1 MTFDEQARELHARH
15 HGKLATALK
24 IPLDTKADLSLAYTP
39 GVGLISSDIAVDVS
53 LAKKY
58 TNIGNTVAIITD
70 GSAVLGLGNI
80 GPAAAMPVMEGK
92 AALFKRFADID
103 AVPLCLATQD
113 TDQIIETVA
122 ALAPSFAGINLE
134 DIAAPRCFE
143 IEAKLRAR
151 LSVPV
156 FHDDQHGTATVVL
169 AGLINALKLRELTF
183 ADARVVINGAGA
195 AGIAIAE
202 LLWDAGMHQMIVLDS
217 KGALSMS
224 RTDLTPEKKL
234 IAEKTHATG
243 GTLADALV
251 GAHVFIGVSVANAL
265 TKDMVRS
272 MNERPIIFAMANPV
286 PEIHPDDAHDAGV
299 YIMATGRS
307 DFPNQI
313 NNALAFPGLFRGAL
327 DTGTREITH
336 AHLIKAAHAIASL
349 VADPTPTT
357 IIPDIFDTR
366 LVSTVALVFA

>member
-1 MTFDEQARELHARH
+1 MTFDDQARELHARM
-15 HGKLATALK
+15 HGKIGTALK
-24 IPLDTKADLSLAYTP
+24 VPLDTKADLSLAYTP
-39 GVGLISSDIAVDVS
+39 GVGLISSEIAADPS
-53 LAKKY
+53 LANTY

-103 AVPLCLATQD
+103 AVPLCLGTQD
-113 TDQIIETVA
+113 TDRIIETIA

-143 IEAKLRAR
+143 IEARLRAR
-151 LSVPV
+151 LSIPV

-169 AGLINALKLRELTF
+169 AGLINALKLREVSF
-183 ADARVVINGAGA
+183 GDARVVINGAGA

-202 LLWDAGMHQMIVLDS
+202 LLFDAGVHHMVVLDS
-217 KGALSMS
+217 KGALSIS
-224 RTDLTPEKKL
+224 RSDLTPEKKR
-234 IAEKTHATG
+234 IAEKTTASPM
-243 GTLADALV
+243 TLAEAVV
-251 GAHVFIGVSVANAL
+251 GAHVFIGVSVANIL
-265 TKDMVRS
+265 TKAMVQT
-272 MNERPIIFAMANPV
+272 MADRPVVFAMANPV
-286 PEIHPDDAHDAGV
+286 PEMHPAEAQDAGV

-327 DTGTREITH
+327 DTTTREITH
-336 AHLIKAAHAIASL
+336 DHLIRAAHAIAGL
-349 VADPTPTT
+349 VDEPTPEA
-357 IIPDIFDTR
+357 IIPDIFDPR
-366 LVSTVALVFA
+366 LVPVVAAVFV